1 MNKLLDNFIR
11 VAAIPRDSGKEE
23 KIADFFVN
31 VAKKNNLYYFKDK
44 NNNVLIKKTG
54 SIPGPSIGI
63 QAHLDMVCEKTSDSN
78 HNFNNDPINVIVN
91 GDIVKANNTTLGA
104 DQGVGLAIMLTL
116 IEDKELVAPNIEFIF
131 TVEEETSF
139 NGADTFPYYL
149 LTTKRIINLDSCND
163 DVVYI
168 GSEADIA
175 NEYIYNINYIKN
187 DLPTYKMEITTQC
200 EGNSGEYINESKNN
214 AIYRAFEILS
224 KLNVQLISVFGGK
237 NEDDIANSCA
247 IKFSSNENIDELLNR
262 EDCIISKS
270 ESDYAINENDSKEI
284 INNVLLM
291 KSGFID
297 DGISANLGY
306 INTNNNKILFNY
318 LIRSK
323 SDNKLDKYNN
333 LINSKVTRFAC
344 NEMYRDD
351 SFKIPNNSKLLL
363 QYEKVYKDAIKKN
376 VKKEIC
382 TGGIECAVISS
393 KIKDLDIISIGS
405 NVDYFHTP
413 NERTYISSWVKI
425 YTLLINMLKVCN
437 KN

>member
-200 EGNSGEYINESKNN
+200 GGNSGEYINESKNN

>member
-200 EGNSGEYINESKNN
+200 GGNSGEYINESKNN

-413 NERTYISSWVKI
+413 NERTYISSWIKI

-437 KN
+437 KD